1 MKKITVLLFL
11 FSAITGSAQKE
22 LKQDIGLN
30 MAGILIKNQET
41 VAPALFYRYSIDKY
55 QLRAQL
61 SLDGNLDSRN
71 RKGHFNNGGS
81 FGNFSQ
87 DSAINFDPGR
97 NVRYGFMLGIQKNK
111 EIENTDFSYYLGLD
125 FLFMMRDFMQSGK
138 GVILQSN
145 GGFDTT
151 KQRINIKVSEKNKLK
166 TYGLAFP
173 IGVTY
178 KFGERFYT
186 SLEAKFIIAYQK
198 GNSTSLAETSQLINF
213 QEFSTKTETS
223 TDNKGFDF
231 GIKPLTGLC
240 IGMFF

>member
-1 MKKITVLLFL
+1 MKKIIVLLFL
-11 FSAITGSAQKE
+11 LATITGFTQKK
-22 LKQDIGLN
+22 LNQDIGIN
-30 MAGILIKNQET
+30 MAGVFIKNQET
-41 VAPALFYRYSIDKY
+41 VAPALFYRYSIDNY
-55 QLRAQL
+55 QIRAQL

-111 EIENTDFSYYLGLD
+111 EIDNTDFSYYYGLD
-125 FLFMMRDFMQSGK
+125 ILFMMKDFVQSGK
-138 GVILQSN
+138 GVIVQGN

-151 KQRINIKVSEKNKLK
+151 KQRVNIKISQKNKLN
-166 TYGLAFP
+166 TYG
-173 IGVTY
+173 IGIPVGITY
-178 KFGERFYT
+178 KFGECFYT

-198 GNSTSLAETSQLINF
+198 GKSSSLTETNQVVNF
-213 QEFSTKTETS
+213 QEFTTKTETG
-223 TDNKGFDF
+223 TNNKGFDF